1 MSQPALHVRRPALR
15 LAARSARCLALDFRR
30 YDFMKKKPKSSLA
43 LRMRRGQTKT
53 TLALADPRPIEAAHI
68 DMVQAAPMPRNDGQ
82 HGWTPSRGIPPA
94 ARSSS
99 VKTDA
104 QGFTASATGA
114 RPTRKQPASPRS
126 GGNAGASRVRGGVDV
141 PSKRDGMQGTR
152 TNRHSRGGA
161 KRAEGP
167 ST

>member
-1 MSQPALHVRRPALR
+1 MSQPASRPT
-15 LAARSARCLALDFRR
+15 AAPPPLGAFRDMVVPLSYRYEKETEKQSCSADEAEG
-30 YDFMKKKPKSSLA
+30 KPKPHWPLPTPSN
-43 LRMRRGQTKT
+43 RGG
-53 TLALADPRPIEAAHI
+53 AHI